1 MYICSISHTYII
13 YIYICI
19 YITRGVNAHVALRAP
34 TRGGCSRPPEGHPC
48 PKIATA
54 GADIMRKRCGDY
66 AEVPWAPQGQARSD
80 TKTPQGMM
88 KEVLSPLSSLLVAFC
103 KYFCRSLLTISAS
116 PHHPFWCLAPSASGP

>member
-1 MYICSISHTYII
+1 MYIHI
-13 YIYICI
+13 YIYC
-19 YITRGVNAHVALRAP
+19 TLPCGPLRVEAALAP
-34 TRGGCSRPPEGHPC
+34 LKGTPA
-48 PKIATA
+48 PKLPQPVRTLCGSDAE
-54 GADIMRKRCGDY
+54 IMR
-66 AEVPWAPQGQARSD
+66 EVPWAPQGQARSD